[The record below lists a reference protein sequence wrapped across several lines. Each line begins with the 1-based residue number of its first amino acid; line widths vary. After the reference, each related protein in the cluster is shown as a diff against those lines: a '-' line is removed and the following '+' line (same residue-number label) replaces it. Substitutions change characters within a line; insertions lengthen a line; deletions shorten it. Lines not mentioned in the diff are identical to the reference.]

1 MIGRMTIPE
10 FVQKW
15 RGRSG
20 GERQNAVLFLLEL
33 TDALCVPRPEPA
45 SSDNRDNSYVY
56 ERYLRS
62 EEGGGKTSA
71 RWIDLYKRGC
81 FVCEVKKID
90 PSKNPKG
97 FDTAM
102 FAAKEQ
108 ADRYIRA
115 IPAEEGRPPFL
126 MLVDVGNVIELYS
139 EFSRTGGTYVEF
151 PDPRSYRIRLDDLAV
166 PEIAER
172 LRQVWL
178 DPQALDPAKRAAK
191 VTREIADTLARLAKS
206 LEAAKHDPGVVAQFL
221 MRCLFTMF
229 SEDVG
234 LLPRAKF
241 TELLIKLSA
250 EPKKLPPALEA
261 LWSDMDHGK
270 SGTPIKSKSG
280 TPIKLSES
288 K

>member
-33 TDALCVPRPEPA
+33 TDALGVPRPEPA
-45 SSDNRDNSYVY
+45 SSDNRDNGYVY

-62 EEGGGKTSA
+62 EEGGGKTRA

-115 IPAEEGRPPFL
+115 IPSQEGRPPFL

-151 PDPRSYRIRLDDLAV
+151 PDPHSYRIRLDDLLV

-178 DPQALDPAKRAAK
+178 DPLALDPAKRRQSHSRNCRYFGAAGEVFGSSGSRPGCSRAVSDALFVHHVFRRRGPAAERK
-191 VTREIADTLARLAKS
+191 VHRIAGQA
-206 LEAAKHDPGVVAQFL
+206 G
-221 MRCLFTMF
+221 
-229 SEDVG
+229 G
-234 LLPRAKF
+234 
-241 TELLIKLSA
+241 
-250 EPKKLPPALEA
+250 
-261 LWSDMDHGK
+261 
-270 SGTPIKSKSG
+270 
-280 TPIKLSES
+280 
-288 K
+288 